1 MFCYMCG
8 PHARSRVPP
17 PSSSWYFT
25 RYFLVAFLIPL
36 QLRPG
41 ILKGIS
47 DNKISHSLANI
58 VQHDINIIIYSSLVL
73 TCFRPLYA
81 QIDSSIPNKILMP
94 VWCSPE
100 YPWVQPLPRRRHP
113 QELGSLATSVS
124 GWTETVASCIMGTPS
139 LRSLHCPTPRPNTGW
154 CVNCTRGGQLP
165 ILYGQFKQRAEVTSA
180 VEFTYYIYIPYFLL
194 YLQSTYM
201 VYVFIRY
208 PVHFPPVY
216 IDDNLWWFLVS
227 LMNSVLISSSKLLQ
241 IVHIHAGIQLSLTG
255 LIFTSFR
262 H

>member
-1 MFCYMCG
+1 MCG

-41 ILKGIS
+41 ILKGIP
-47 DNKISHSLANI
+47 DNKISFMPLSC
-58 VQHDINIIIYSSLVL
+58 QHCPTWYYYHYHLFNPCTYFCL
-73 TCFRPLYA
+73 LYA
-81 QIDSSIPNKILMP
+81 QILPSLTRSSPLP

-100 YPWVQPLPRRRHP
+100 YPWDQPLPRRRHP

-124 GWTETVASCIMGTPS
+124 GWTETVASCVMGTPS
-139 LRSLHCPTPRPNTGW
+139 LRSLHCPTPCPNTGG
-154 CVNCTRGGQLP
+154 CVNCTTRGGQLP

-180 VEFTYYIYIPYFLL
+180 VEFTNYIYIPYFLL